1 MSRVPLAACH
11 FKEASGP
18 SLPPLAGEVRRGRAL
33 SEMQAAFTDL
43 LRRLPF
49 PSQAF
54 PASDEVKV
62 DLLCG
67 RGFSPAP
74 DAAPASLSRLK
85 SLPQTA

>member
-1 MSRVPLAACH
+1 
-11 FKEASGP
+11 
-18 SLPPLAGEVRRGRAL
+18 
-33 SEMQAAFTDL
+33 MQAAFTDL

-67 RGFSPAP
+67 RGFSPDP
-74 DAAPASLSRLK
+74 GAAFASLSRLK
-85 SLPQTA
+85 PLPQTA